1 MDKIT
6 LQHQRRAIREAT
18 RELEKEM
25 ARNPSLNEI
34 VKLDMLEQLA
44 CLQAAIVSLDRLE
57 QLGKLLGEISNG

>member
-6 LQHQRRAIREAT
+6 LQHQCHAIREAA

-34 VKLDMLEQLA
+34 VKLDMLEQLEG
-44 CLQAAIVSLDRLE
+44 LQAAIISLDRLE
-57 QLGKLLGEISNG
+57 QLGKLMREISNG